1 MVFRISR
8 KVWVALLFVLAATA
22 PWLRGEVGSV
32 PEPQASTPVR
42 YHFGDDPDGKLGWAN
57 PNFDD
62 SVWPIAENGK
72 WPMPPFY
79 SDGFIWVRFR
89 LPVRSDA
96 SGPLAVRSSR
106 SPFVGAAPFVL
117 ADEVFVDGVPAG
129 HEGSLPPH
137 VGLFL
142 PRDTVFDLSAT
153 AAASGK
159 TAVVAI
165 RAWCPPGLRYPNFS
179 GAFQVSVDENRNL
192 QLAQSAGQLGELYAN
207 GLNLALNIGI
217 GILGI
222 GMLLAWRWTGERD
235 LLVFSWVMIPQAI
248 FLIAWSPLASGTG
261 WLPLHAWIVATLLPC
276 TLFLVALIELNWTVH
291 RLRVSFLKRLGQA
304 GAVVFT
310 MALVI
315 SMEVTTPG
323 AVAHWAMLSSL
334 PAEVTYQCVLV
345 AVNVWAIM
353 VRRTNPL
360 LVLALVASPTVE
372 LLFIA
377 GLLPFG
383 VRLGPFYEHP
393 VALADFLGDVAIFAL
408 LILRAWKE
416 WRARDE
422 LRVEFEAAREVQE
435 RLVAPAVDLPG
446 FKIQSVYA
454 PAKQVGGDFF
464 RVLPE
469 PDGSVLVVVGDV
481 SGKGL
486 KAAMTV
492 SAIIGALR
500 TMPALPPTRILAALN
515 RGLVG
520 QMQGGFATCC
530 VARIGPDGAVAIA
543 NAGHLSP
550 YLNGAEFAVGAGLPL
565 GIDANAEYEE
575 RQFLLKPQEPLT
587 FLSDGVVEARSTSGE
602 LFGFDRTLE
611 ISGSG
616 AEAIAHA
623 AVAFGQDDDITV
635 LTLTRVAAGKPSTAR
650 HEAPIPELA

>member
-1 MVFRISR
+1 MLSR
-8 KVWVALLFVLAATA
+8 HMPKLWIALLAVLVVCPT
-22 PWLRGEVGSV
+22 RS
-32 PEPQASTPVR
+32 QAQANPAPVR
-42 YHFGDDPDGKLGWAN
+42 YHFGDDPDGKLGWAD

-62 SVWPIAENGK
+62 RGWPVAANGR

-79 SDGFIWVRFR
+79 SDGFIWLRFR
-89 LPVRSDA
+89 IPVRSDA
-96 SGPLAVRSSR
+96 SGSLAARSSR
-106 SPFVGAAPFVL
+106 EPFVGAAPFTV
-117 ADEVFVDGVPAG
+117 ADELYVDGALAG
-129 HEGSLPPH
+129 REGYLPPH
-137 VGLFL
+137 AELHL
-142 PRDTVFDLSAT
+142 PQDFVFDLSGDEAT
-153 AAASGK
+153 PGK

-165 RAWCPPGLRYPNFS
+165 RVWCPPVLRYSINS
-179 GAFQVSVDENRNL
+179 GAFQIAIDESRNL
-192 QLAQSAGQLGELYAN
+192 QLAQRADHESELYAN
-207 GLNLALNIGI
+207 GLNLALNVGI
-217 GILGI
+217 GILGV

-235 LLVFSWVMIPQAI
+235 LLVFSWVMIPQAF
-248 FLIAWSPLASGTG
+248 FLLAWSPLSPGVG
-261 WLPLHAWIVATLLPC
+261 RLPFRSWIVVSLAC
-276 TLFLVALIELNWTVH
+276 CALFLVALVELNWTVH
-291 RLRVSFLKRLGQA
+291 RLRAPFLKRLGQA
-304 GAVVFT
+304 GAVVFV
-310 MALVI
+310 LSI
-315 SMEVTTPG
+315 LIPG
-323 AVAHWAMLSSL
+323 LSTNPAAVAHWAMQATF
-334 PAEVTYQCVLV
+334 PAEVAFQGVLV
-345 AVNVWAIM
+345 AVNVWAIV

-360 LVLALVASPTVE
+360 LVLALVASPAVE

-383 VRLGPFYEHP
+383 VKLGPFYEHP

-408 LILRAWKE
+408 LIQRAWKE

-446 FKIQSVYA
+446 FKITSVYV

-520 QMQGGFATCC
+520 QMQGGFVTCC
-530 VARIGPDGAVAIA
+530 VARIGLDGAVTIA

-550 YLNGAEFAVGAGLPL
+550 YLNGAEFRVGAGLPL
-565 GIDANAEYEE
+565 GIDAIADYEE
-575 RQFLLKPQEPLT
+575 SDFQLKPDEPLT
-587 FLSDGVVEARSTSGE
+587 FVSDGVVEARSTSGE

-611 ISGSG
+611 ISGAG
-616 AEAIAHA
+616 AEAIAKA

-635 LTLTRVAAGKPSTAR
+635 LTLTLSPAVKSGAYEVAIA
-650 HEAPIPELA
+650 

>member
-62 SVWPIAENGK
+62 SAWPIAENGR

-79 SDGFIWVRFR
+79 SNGFIWVRFR
-89 LPVRSDA
+89 IPVRSDA
-96 SGPLAVRSSR
+96 SGQLGVRSTR
-106 SPFVGAAPFVL
+106 EPFVGGVFFILVDETYVNGEL
-117 ADEVFVDGVPAG
+117 AGR
-129 HEGSLPPH
+129 EGNFPPH
-137 VGLFL
+137 VELHL
-142 PRDTVFDLSAT
+142 PKDAVFDLPAT
-153 AAASGK
+153 AAAAGK

-165 RAWCPPGLRYPNFS
+165 RVWCPPVLRNPINS
-179 GAFQVSVDENRNL
+179 GAFQVSIDENRNL
-192 QLAQSAGQLGELYAN
+192 QLGHRADYASELYAN
-207 GLNLALNIGI
+207 GLNLALNAGI
-217 GILGI
+217 GILGV
-222 GMLLAWRWTGERD
+222 GMLLAWRWTRERD
-235 LLVFSWVMIPQAI
+235 LLVFSWVMIPQAL
-248 FLIAWSPLASGTG
+248 FLLAWSPLSPGVG
-261 WLPLHAWIVATLLPC
+261 RLPFRLGIVLTLAAC
-276 TLFLVALIELNWTVH
+276 ALFLVALVELNWTVH
-291 RLRVSFLKRLGQA
+291 RLYAPLLKRLGQA
-304 GAVVFT
+304 GAIVF
-310 MALVI
+310 ALSI
-315 SMEVTTPG
+315 LIPGLSTTPV
-323 AVAHWAMLSSL
+323 AVAHWALQATF
-334 PAEVTYQCVLV
+334 PAEVAFQGILV
-345 AVNVWAIM
+345 AVNIWAIV

-360 LVLALVASPTVE
+360 LVMALIASPVVE
-372 LLFIA
+372 LLFIT
-377 GLLPFG
+377 GMLPFG

-530 VARIGPDGAVAIA
+530 VARIGQDGAVTIA

-565 GIDANAEYEE
+565 GIDANSEYEE